1 MTYVKAATSP
11 RARKYLATAEGRR
24 LLLRSYLGG
33 EMSTGDNLR
42 IDASLGQSKRNGTIA
57 PAPISKKQV

>member
-33 EMSTGDNLR
+33 EMSAGDVIR
-42 IDASLGQSKRNGTIA
+42 IEPSAVQMERNYTID
-57 PAPISKKQV
+57 PAPSPKK

>member
-33 EMSTGDNLR
+33 EMSVGDFIR
-42 IDASLGQSKRNGTIA
+42 IDSSAGPSKQNYTID
-57 PAPISKKQV
+57 PAPSPKK

>member
-33 EMSTGDNLR
+33 EMSAGDVIR
-42 IDASLGQSKRNGTIA
+42 IESSAVPMERNYTID
-57 PAPISKKQV
+57 PAPSPKK

>member
-33 EMSTGDNLR
+33 EMSTGDAVR
-42 IDASLGQSKRNGTIA
+42 IDSSARPKRSNTID
-57 PAPISKKQV
+57 PAPSPKT

>member
-33 EMSTGDNLR
+33 EMSTGDTIR
-42 IDASLGQSKRNGTIA
+42 IGSSVGQSKRNSTID
-57 PAPISKKQV
+57 PAPSPKK

>member
-11 RARKYLATAEGRR
+11 RARKYLATVEGRR

-33 EMSTGDNLR
+33 EMSAGGGIR
-42 IDASLGQSKRNGTIA
+42 IEPSAVQAGRNYTID
-57 PAPISKKQV
+57 PAPSPKK

>member
-33 EMSTGDNLR
+33 EMSTGGTIRVD
-42 IDASLGQSKRNGTIA
+42 SPTGQSKRNGTID
-57 PAPISKKQV
+57 PAPSPKT